1 MINMQTMSC
10 FVRDERNST
19 PDKQVCIMSNLS
31 RLAALLGLPCGHE
44 LLWHVC
50 LGEASLRSQR
60 WRMRVHTVALIAS
73 GM

>member
-50 LGEASLRSQR
+50 LGEPDSD
-60 WRMRVHTVALIAS
+60 
-73 GM
+73 